1 VNSYSINKILVPVD
15 LSEISLNALE
25 TAVALAKRHGAA
37 LSILNVIENNFDP
50 ANEDRGLW
58 QSRKLSASSDVLA
71 AIAGSIQN
79 EHGIRPRLIQ
89 ENGNVVDAIIRLSYS
104 EQSDLIVV
112 GTHGASGFRDG
123 YVGSNTYNVIKQS
136 ACPVLSIPPRRR
148 YVSFRKILFPIRPV
162 TGALSRYD
170 VLCHFLQPSATIDVL
185 GLSLRKTENETRV
198 LNKIISEISG
208 HLDKDQV
215 KAITAWGDGNTISDQ
230 ILDYAQMNN
239 TDLIAITSGLDVTTK
254 ANFIG
259 PHAQRIINCA
269 KVPVISIK
277 KIGSAVLA

>member
-1 VNSYSINKILVPVD
+1 VNGYSINKILVPVD
-15 LSEISLNALE
+15 LSETSLNALE
-25 TAVALAKRHGAA
+25 TAVALAKRHRAS
-37 LSILNVIENNFDP
+37 LSILNVIENRFDP
-50 ANEDRGLW
+50 ANEDRLW
-58 QSRKLSASSDVLA
+58 QDARLSGSSDVLTA
-71 AIAGSIQN
+71 VSGSIQH

-89 ENGNVVDAIIRLSYS
+89 ENGNVADTITRLSYT
-104 EQSDLIVV
+104 EQSDLIVM

-136 ACPVLSIPPRRR
+136 ACPVLSIPPRRK
-148 YVSFRKILFPIRPV
+148 YVSFRKILFPIRAV

-170 VLCHFLQPSATIDVL
+170 VITHFLQPSATIDVL
-185 GLSLRKTENETRV
+185 GLSPRKSENETKV
-198 LNKIISEISG
+198 LNKIISEIG
-208 HLDKDQV
+208 VQLDKDQV
-215 KAITAWGDGNTISDQ
+215 KAITAWGNGNTISDQ